1 MKGAFVTVFSG
12 SKEVREKCRDVSMKR
27 PEPARTESNTE
38 RVEEG
43 LSMVFLQEK
52 KRRLF

>member
-1 MKGAFVTVFSG
+1 MSPL
-12 SKEVREKCRDVSMKR
+12 REKCRVVSMKR

-43 LSMVFLQEK
+43 EAQTLHGIPAREEEEVI
-52 KRRLF
+52 